1 MPIFSY
7 RNDVMVDTDRCPI
20 CGSCEC
26 DHEKK
31 SKFIGERTVG
41 YVEFDKCRLC
51 GERFNEVETFL

>member
-1 MPIFSY
+1 
-7 RNDVMVDTDRCPI
+7 MVDTDRCPI